1 MKKIVILALL
11 LCSTTIAAQ
20 KKARPKTA
28 EKLPVETVV
37 RQVNDRRSN
46 GHFAQLAISVELPK
60 ILASEVTASRVLV
73 TSAVDDSGRSLVDPE
88 AQEPALELNQRGSLE
103 MQEGKPLP
111 VAVSVTLK
119 NPDRKATKVKE
130 VQGAIELYMPSKDPN
145 SVAEVPKF
153 LSFSGKALKHKA
165 LAANGVEIALVSPAQ
180 VEAEKKKRAAAKQ
193 KEYAEMGFSGTE
205 LEDMMKSFLDSIL
218 GAEENDIY
226 VRIKDPGNHIQHIQ
240 YVDGAGE
247 VKHLSTRDDEGMTL
261 VSTWAGKP
269 QPDWKLRVSM
279 TTEKNVVRYAFVLKD
294 VALP

>member
-11 LCSTTIAAQ
+11 LCSTTVAAQ
-20 KKARPKTA
+20 KKKAPA
-28 EKLPVETVV
+28 MQAPVETVV
-37 RQVNDRRSN
+37 RSVNDRRTN
-46 GHFAQLAISVELPK
+46 GFFAQLAISVELPK

-111 VAVSVTLK
+111 AAVSVTLK

-130 VQGAIELYMPSKDPN
+130 VQGEIELYMPSKDPN

-165 LAANGVEIALVSPAQ
+165 LTANGVEIALVSPAQ

-261 VSTWAGKP
+261 ISTWAGKP

-279 TTEKNVVRYAFVLKD
+279 TTEKNVVRHAFTLKD
-294 VALP
+294 VPLP